1 MKLEGEIR
9 DTDIIGLLVQL
20 WRERFTGALRFEH
33 DDLIK
38 ILYLR
43 QGEVLSA
50 STNDRIDSI
59 DDVLLR
65 AGKITKDHVK
75 LAIAKRGE
83 QETLGDAL
91 LTLGSI
97 SRKELIWAR
106 RVQVVGVIRSV
117 LSWAG
122 GSYTLVADYLPKR
135 EEGTIFHLPQI
146 IVEVLITGQDR
157 EAVEQELQGGEAIFV
172 KGPQFDSAFK
182 RLALNEEADR
192 VASQIDGQRTV
203 GDIASQSPTDSFAV
217 YKLLHAFHLLGM
229 IERKGKP
236 QPSLQVSS
244 ALLPGVKAMEPA
256 DDASV
261 MERLDEFSST
271 IAALDPAVMDHA
283 RLEELAEQVRRDE
296 AAMEWDNQPVSP
308 SPAAVVAERRSR
320 SWMIPVMILFLA
332 ALGVAGFYA
341 WNGGSQASAEKP
353 ALAANRP
360 PGALPPSA
368 QKASEPSRIGGF
380 ETRPPTP
387 TGVQSPASVA
397 ASGPDFA
404 AERNPQRP
412 VTPATAM
419 VTSPPNLTVPPAP
432 SPKVAGFREAKPSAS
447 VVGPGVA
454 TKSSSRKPVVSNS
467 SIRVE
472 NGPEGV
478 KLSNLGSTPA
488 AKRKVVASTS
498 GSDAD
503 RARYDRMASAHV
515 NRAGKKRYAIQF
527 ALVCQTSSVE
537 TSLRQGGESVWFVP
551 TTFRGQGCYRMMWKE
566 FDSRSEAESAISS
579 LPSSLK
585 EGSRP
590 AVVSTGAGVDR

>member
-9 DTDIIGLLVQL
+9 DTDIIGLLIQL

-65 AGKITKDHVK
+65 AGKITKEHVK

-91 LTLGSI
+91 LTLASI

-122 GSYTLVADYLPKR
+122 GSYTLVADYLPRR

-157 EAVEQELQGGEAIFV
+157 ESVEQELQSGETVFV
-172 KGPQFDSAFK
+172 KSAQFETAFK

-203 GDIASQSPTDSFAV
+203 GEIASQSPTDSFAV

-229 IERKGKP
+229 IDRKGKP
-236 QPSLQVSS
+236 QPSLHVSS
-244 ALLPGVKAMEPA
+244 ALLPGVRPMESPE
-256 DDASV
+256 DASV
-261 MERLDEFSST
+261 MERLDEFSSA
-271 IAALDPAVMDHA
+271 IAVLNPVLLDEAKLA
-283 RLEELAEQVRRDE
+283 ELAEQVRRDE
-296 AAMEWDNQPVSP
+296 AAMDWEERPISV
-308 SPAAVVAERRSR
+308 AAEVVAPVRRSR
-320 SWMIPVMILFLA
+320 SWMIPVMILILA

-353 ALAANRP
+353 A
-360 PGALPPSA
+360 G
-368 QKASEPSRIGGF
+368 
-380 ETRPPTP
+380 
-387 TGVQSPASVA
+387 VA
-397 ASGPDFA
+397 AAQPD
-404 AERNPQRP
+404 RN
-412 VTPATAM
+412 V
-419 VTSPPNLTVPPAP
+419 
-432 SPKVAGFREAKPSAS
+432 
-447 VVGPGVA
+447 
-454 TKSSSRKPVVSNS
+454 SSRKRSGTPSSTIAGIDEDRSFTATPPPVMVTTAPNLVVPEPERKTVPEAPVVVAKPASTPTPKPGPAKPAAKRPVVADS

-472 NGPEGV
+472 TGPEGV
-478 KLSNLGSTPA
+478 KLSNLGSTPSP
-488 AKRKVVASTS
+488 KRKPAAIPG
-498 GSDAD
+498 GSDAG
-503 RARYDRMASAHV
+503 RERYDRLAAAHAA
-515 NRAGKKRYAIQF
+515 RAGKKPYTIQF

-537 TSLRQGGESVWFVP
+537 TSLRQGGDPVWFVP
-551 TTFRGQGCYRMMWKE
+551 TTFRGQSCYRMMWKE
-566 FDSRSEAESAISS
+566 FGSRSEAESAISS
-579 LPSSLK
+579 LPSSLR

-590 AVVSTGAGVDR
+590 TVVSTGGGG

>member
-75 LAIAKRGE
+75 LAMAKRSE

-97 SRKELIWAR
+97 SRKELVWAR

-157 EAVEQELQGGEAIFV
+157 ESVEQELQGGDAVFV
-172 KGPQFDSAFK
+172 KGPQFETAFK
-182 RLALNEEADR
+182 RLSLNEEADR

-203 GDIASQSPTDSFAV
+203 GEIASQSPTDSFAV

-244 ALLPGVKAMEPA
+244 SLLPGVQPMVPA
-256 DDASV
+256 ENVPVNASV
-261 MERLDEFSST
+261 MERLDEFSSAV
-271 IAALDPAVMDHA
+271 AAISPSVVDQA

-296 AAMEWDNQPVSP
+296 AAMEWEAMPVSAQPVFVPQRSSKRWLFP
-308 SPAAVVAERRSR
+308 VV
-320 SWMIPVMILFLA
+320 ILILA
-332 ALGVAGFYA
+332 AIGVAGFYA
-341 WNGGSQASAEKP
+341 WNGQSQASAEKP
-353 ALAANRP
+353 AVTANQPVRSVASQQPAESRPAITPGTERNLVPTTVTSGSAMVTIPPNLVVPDSERKAVARVAVPEVQSPPGVVQQKPSANRP
-360 PGALPPSA
+360 ARS
-368 QKASEPSRIGGF
+368 
-380 ETRPPTP
+380 
-387 TGVQSPASVA
+387 
-397 ASGPDFA
+397 
-404 AERNPQRP
+404 
-412 VTPATAM
+412 TPARR
-419 VTSPPNLTVPPAP
+419 SSDPLP
-432 SPKVAGFREAKPSAS
+432 VAD
-447 VVGPGVA
+447 
-454 TKSSSRKPVVSNS
+454 S

-478 KLSNLGSTPA
+478 KLSNLGSTPSA
-488 AKRKVVASTS
+488 RRKPTVSAD
-498 GSDAD
+498 GKDAD
-503 RARYDRMASAHV
+503 RERYDRMAAAHAS
-515 NRAGKKRYAIQF
+515 RAGKKPYAIQF

-537 TSLRQGGESVWFVP
+537 TSLKNGGEPVWFLP
-551 TTFRGQGCYRMMWKE
+551 TTFRGQRCYRMLWKE
-566 FDSRSEAESAISS
+566 FGSRSEAESAITS
-579 LPSSLK
+579 LPASLR

-590 AVVSTGAGVDR
+590 GVVSTGGGTDR

>member
-38 ILYLR
+38 ILYFR

-75 LAIAKRGE
+75 LAMAKRSE

-157 EAVEQELQGGEAIFV
+157 ESVEQELQGGEAVFV
-172 KGPQFDSAFK
+172 KGPQFETAFK

-203 GDIASQSPTDSFAV
+203 GEIASQSPTDSFAV

-236 QPSLQVSS
+236 QPSPQVSS
-244 ALLPGVKAMEPA
+244 SLLPGVKAMAPA
-256 DDASV
+256 EDGSV

-271 IAALDPAVMDHA
+271 IAALNPAVVDQA

-296 AAMEWDNQPVSP
+296 AAMEWEATPVSAQPVF
-308 SPAAVVAERRSR
+308 VAQSRSR
-320 SWMIPVMILFLA
+320 RWLVPVVILILA

-341 WNGGSQASAEKP
+341 WNGQSQASAEK
-353 ALAANRP
+353 AAVTANRP
-360 PGALPPSA
+360 VRSGVPLRPADSRPTVTPG
-368 QKASEPSRIGGF
+368 IG
-380 ETRPPTP
+380 RNP
-387 TGVQSPASVA
+387 VA
-397 ASGPDFA
+397 ATVTSGS
-404 AERNPQRP
+404 
-412 VTPATAM
+412 AM
-419 VTSPPNLTVPPAP
+419 VSIPPNLVVPESEQKAVPKLAVPEVQAPPA
-432 SPKVAGFREAKPSAS
+432 VAQKKPAAS
-447 VVGPGVA
+447 RTATSTPARRSSTPLAVA
-454 TKSSSRKPVVSNS
+454 DS

-472 NGPEGV
+472 NGPQGV
-478 KLSNLGSTPA
+478 KLSNLGSTSSARKKPA
-488 AKRKVVASTS
+488 VST
-498 GSDAD
+498 GGNDAN
-503 RARYDRMASAHV
+503 RERYDRMAAAHAS
-515 NRAGKKRYAIQF
+515 RAGKKPYAIQF

-537 TSLRQGGESVWFVP
+537 TSLKNGGEPVWFLP
-551 TTFRGQGCYRMMWKE
+551 TTFRGQRCYRMLWKE
-566 FDSRSEAESAISS
+566 FGSRSEAEAAISS
-579 LPSSLK
+579 LPASLR
-585 EGSRP
+585 EGSQP
-590 AVVSTGAGVDR
+590 AVVSTGGGVDR

>member
-65 AGKITKDHVK
+65 AGKVTKEHVK
-75 LAIAKRGE
+75 LAIAKRTE
-83 QETLGDAL
+83 HETLGDAL
-91 LTLGSI
+91 LSLGSI
-97 SRKELIWAR
+97 SKKELIWAR

-157 EAVEQELQGGEAIFV
+157 EAVEQELHGGETVFV
-172 KGPQFDSAFK
+172 KSPQFETAFK

-203 GDIASQSPTDSFAV
+203 GEIASQSPTDSFAV

-244 ALLPGVKAMEPA
+244 SLLPGVSPMEPSQ
-256 DDASV
+256 DASV

-271 IAALDPAVMDHA
+271 IAAFDPVVIDEA
-283 RLEELAEQVRRDE
+283 RLAEQVRRDE
-296 AAMEWDNQPVSP
+296 AAMEWEEQPLTTASLVSP
-308 SPAAVVAERRSR
+308 PRRSK
-320 SWMIPVMILFLA
+320 SWLIPVMILILA
-332 ALGVAGFYA
+332 AIGVAGFYA
-341 WNGGSQASAEKP
+341 WNGGSQANAEKTATVASAHPVRSVTSPRPVVTPPPLPTEKRAVEAQGEPSVMP
-353 ALAANRP
+353 APVMVTTAPNSIPAEPKRETAPRVAEKKPAVAANR
-360 PGALPPSA
+360 
-368 QKASEPSRIGGF
+368 K
-380 ETRPPTP
+380 
-387 TGVQSPASVA
+387 
-397 ASGPDFA
+397 
-404 AERNPQRP
+404 
-412 VTPATAM
+412 PATAK
-419 VTSPPNLTVPPAP
+419 TSEKLA
-432 SPKVAGFREAKPSAS
+432 
-447 VVGPGVA
+447 
-454 TKSSSRKPVVSNS
+454 VSNS

-478 KLSNLGSTPA
+478 KLSNLGSASAPKKKTASPLA
-488 AKRKVVASTS
+488 GPDAKRERFDRLAASH
-498 GSDAD
+498 A
-503 RARYDRMASAHV
+503 A
-515 NRAGKKRYAIQF
+515 RAGKKPYAIQF

-537 TSLRQGGESVWFVP
+537 TSIKAGGDQVWFVP
-551 TTFRGQGCYRMMWKE
+551 TSFKGQPCYRMLWRE
-566 FDSRSEAESAISS
+566 FGSRSEAESAISS
-579 LPSSLK
+579 MPSPLR
-585 EGSRP
+585 EGTRP
-590 AVVSTGAGVDR
+590 AVVSTGGGADR

>member
-75 LAIAKRGE
+75 LAIAKRSE

-97 SRKELIWAR
+97 SRKDLIWAR

-157 EAVEQELQGGEAIFV
+157 ESIEQELQGGETVFV
-172 KGPQFDSAFK
+172 KGAQFETAFK

-203 GDIASQSPTDSFAV
+203 GEIASQSPTDSFAV

-229 IERKGKP
+229 IERKGKH
-236 QPSLQVSS
+236 QPSLQVSP
-244 ALLPGVKAMEPA
+244 LLPGVQPMSASE
-256 DDASV
+256 DSSV

-271 IAALDPAVMDHA
+271 IAALDPVAIDSG
-283 RLEELAEQVRRDE
+283 RLAELAEQVRRDE
-296 AAMEWDNQPVSP
+296 AAMQWEETPVSATP
-308 SPAAVVAERRSR
+308 VIVSERRSR
-320 SWMIPVMILFLA
+320 SWMVPVVILILA

-341 WNGGSQASAEKP
+341 WNGGSEASAERPAAVAANQPVRSAEPRRSAGSRSSTTPAIESNPVTTTMTPGATMVTTPPNFAAPEPERKATPNVAAPEAERKTPRVVLQPKP
-353 ALAANRP
+353 AAIVS
-360 PGALPPSA
+360 GKSA
-368 QKASEPSRIGGF
+368 P
-380 ETRPPTP
+380 
-387 TGVQSPASVA
+387 
-397 ASGPDFA
+397 
-404 AERNPQRP
+404 
-412 VTPATAM
+412 
-419 VTSPPNLTVPPAP
+419 
-432 SPKVAGFREAKPSAS
+432 AKPSPARL
-447 VVGPGVA
+447 GVA
-454 TKSSSRKPVVSNS
+454 DS

-478 KLSNLGSTPA
+478 KLSNLGSTPS
-488 AKRKVVASTS
+488 AKKKPAKSVG
-498 GSDAD
+498 GSDAN
-503 RARYDRMASAHV
+503 RERYDRLAAAHAA
-515 NRAGKKRYAIQF
+515 RAGKKPYTIQF

-537 TSLRQGGESVWFVP
+537 TSLKQGGDPVWFVP
-551 TTFRGQGCYRMMWKE
+551 TQYRGQPCYRMLWKE
-566 FDSRSEAESAISS
+566 YASRSEAESAISS
-579 LPSSLK
+579 LPASLR
-585 EGSRP
+585 EGSQP
-590 AVVSTGAGVDR
+590 AVVSTGGGADR